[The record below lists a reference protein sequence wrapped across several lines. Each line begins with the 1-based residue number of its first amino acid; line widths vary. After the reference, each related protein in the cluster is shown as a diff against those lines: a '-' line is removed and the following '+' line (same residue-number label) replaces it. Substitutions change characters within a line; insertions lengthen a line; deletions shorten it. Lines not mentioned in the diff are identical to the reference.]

1 MDTNLF
7 LKVVIFGDFFITILI
22 GLSGK
27 PIVIGDSTFTYRD
40 MIRDIDRLSSI

>member
-27 PIVIGDSTFTYRD
+27 PIVIGSTFTYRD